1 MPSIDNSKTVTVKNN
16 KHCKY
21 CKTNYRIIEL
31 IVRFPVKHLELN

>member
-16 KHCKY
+16 KH